1 MIKIL
6 ESWTT
11 FSQFIGERIF
21 KKNRYGAMG
30 NLKILIVEDDPVT
43 LSLLAKKLR
52 KEGFEVETT
61 HDGDDAL
68 RRISEEPFD
77 VVLTDL
83 LLPGEMDGMGVL
95 ENIKAEHKNTEVIL
109 ITAYI
114 SVESAVEAMKK
125 GATDFL
131 TKPINFDELII
142 KLNKIDDV
150 RALAKAAR
158 DLRNA
163 MDVTEKSA
171 SDTIQELEVMISDLK
186 TTFSEVRGVLT
197 EPGAQSEDRIDK
209 ALHLLEPLVS

>member
-1 MIKIL
+1 L
-6 ESWTT
+6 
-11 FSQFIGERIF
+11 
-21 KKNRYGAMG
+21 G
-30 NLKILIVEDDPVT
+30 NLDILIVEDDTIT

-52 KEGFEVETT
+52 KEGFGVETT

-68 RRISEEPFD
+68 RRITDKPFD

-83 LLPGEMDGMGVL
+83 LMPGELDGMGVL
-95 ENIKAEHKNTEVIL
+95 EKIKAEHKQTEVIL

-131 TKPINFDELII
+131 TKPINIDELIMR
-142 KLNKIDDV
+142 LNKIETV
-150 RALAKAAR
+150 KSLAKAAT

-171 SDTIQELEVMISDLK
+171 ANTILELEIMISELK
-186 TTFSEVRGVLT
+186 STFSEVQGALT
-197 EPGAQSEDRIDK
+197 ELDSSSEERIDK
-209 ALHLLEPLVS
+209 ALHLLEPLVNG